1 MTPQRLRTKLRKIR
15 EHGEEMAEEGGE
27 LNLVPYLDIVTNVIM
42 FMLATTTFAAALGD
56 INVSSPTTSN
66 APQVTNVT
74 PPPEEPKNDLNLTVS
89 VSDKGFTIAASG
101 AVLYQGFGFDA
112 AGNLV
117 QPPGNVLPTIPKNA
131 KGEFDYD
138 LLNKKMLEIKKSPTA
153 AGETKVIVNANADV
167 IYEVLV
173 QVLDACRGKTTERA
187 DPADPA
193 KTIQTYEGFGDVLL
207 SAGVN

>member
-27 LNLVPYLDIVTNVIM
+27 LNLIPYLDIVTNVIM

-56 INVSSPTTSN
+56 VNVSSPTTTSVS
-66 APQVTNVT
+66 QTNT
-74 PPPEEPKNDLNLTVS
+74 PPDPTPKNDLNLTVS
-89 VSDKGFTIAASG
+89 ISDKGFTIAASG
-101 AVLYQGFGFDA
+101 AVLYQGFSFDA

-117 QPPGNVLPTIPKNA
+117 ATPGNVLPTIPKTA

-138 LLNKKMLEIKKSPTA
+138 LLAKKMQEIKRSPTA
-153 AGETKVIVNANADV
+153 AGETKVIINANAN
-167 IYEVLV
+167 ILYENVV
-173 QVLDACRGKTTERA
+173 AVLDACRGKLVPKP
-187 DPADPA
+187 DPANPG
-193 KTIQTYEGFGDVLL
+193 KFLESYEGFGDVLL